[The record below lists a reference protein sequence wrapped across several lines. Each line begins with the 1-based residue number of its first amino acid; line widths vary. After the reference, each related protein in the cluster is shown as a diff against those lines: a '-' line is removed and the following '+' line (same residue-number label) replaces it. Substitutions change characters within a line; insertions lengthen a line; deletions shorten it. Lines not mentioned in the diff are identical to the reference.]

1 MSVDNLPFL
10 ACVQAQSG
18 RLSTLALICLG
29 CDAYLIGSA
38 SSLRIE
44 RYSSYPYCRYLCL
57 DSSSGRRI
65 PNSSNDL
72 TSELAV
78 LLPISSWAAMNAVST
93 MGCSSRMPN
102 SLCPFAAVLPRFS
115 VMVAVERLWRSTRFF
130 KDPLEKTVAEKLYP
144 FLVSASLPYG
154 CELPVVLASIF
165 LELERWIEQARMKN
179 AIIDEHKCNE
189 KPAQATVSV

>member
-1 MSVDNLPFL
+1 MGTFINDYSGMSVDNLPFL
-10 ACVQAQSG
+10 ACVRAQSG
-18 RLSTLALICLG
+18 RLSALALICLG

-130 KDPLEKTVAEKLYP
+130 KDPTESFALSRRLLQKN
-144 FLVSASLPYG
+144 
-154 CELPVVLASIF
+154 SI
-165 LELERWIEQARMKN
+165 
-179 AIIDEHKCNE
+179 H
-189 KPAQATVSV
+189 SS

>member
-1 MSVDNLPFL
+1 MSVDNLPL
-10 ACVQAQSG
+10 WVRSRAQSG

-78 LLPISSWAAMNAVST
+78 LLPISSRAAINAVSR
-93 MGCSSRMPN
+93 MGCSSRRLS

-115 VMVAVERLWRSTRFF
+115 VIAAVERLWRSTRLF
-130 KDPLEKTVAEKLYP
+130 KDPTESFALSRRLLQKN
-144 FLVSASLPYG
+144 
-154 CELPVVLASIF
+154 SI
-165 LELERWIEQARMKN
+165 
-179 AIIDEHKCNE
+179 H
-189 KPAQATVSV
+189 SS